1 LLNRLIV
8 ISLKINI
15 SNSSTIQRFNN
26 STQKKDM
33 PITKEY
39 RRQRI
44 KMRLRKKIKG
54 TEVAPRLTVFRSN
67 KDIYAQ
73 VINDVE
79 GKTLAAASSRDKDFS
94 AKGTKI
100 EVAKEVG
107 KALAA
112 KALAA
117 GISKVVY
124 DRNGYLYHGRV
135 KALAEAAR
143 EGGLNF

>member
-1 LLNRLIV
+1 
-8 ISLKINI
+8 
-15 SNSSTIQRFNN
+15 
-26 STQKKDM
+26 M
-33 PITKEY
+33 PITKQY

-54 TEVAPRLTVFRSN
+54 TEAAPRLSVFRSN
-67 KDIYAQ
+67 SDIYVQ
-73 VINDVE
+73 IINDAE
-79 GKTLAAASSRDKDFS
+79 GKTLVAVSSRDKDFA

-100 EVAKEVG
+100 EASKEVG
-107 KALAA
+107 KAIAE

-117 GISKVVY
+117 GINTVVF

-143 EGGLNF
+143 EGGLKF

>member
-1 LLNRLIV
+1 
-8 ISLKINI
+8 
-15 SNSSTIQRFNN
+15 
-26 STQKKDM
+26 M

-54 TEVAPRLTVFRSN
+54 TESTPRLSVFRSN
-67 KDIYAQ
+67 KDIYVQ
-73 VINDVE
+73 IVNDAE
-79 GKTLAAASSRDKDFS
+79 GKTLVAASSRDKDFS

-107 KALAA
+107 KAIAA

-117 GISKVVY
+117 GVTTVVY

-143 EGGLNF
+143 EGGLKF

>member
-1 LLNRLIV
+1 
-8 ISLKINI
+8 
-15 SNSSTIQRFNN
+15 
-26 STQKKDM
+26 M
-33 PITKEY
+33 PVTKEY

-54 TEVAPRLTVFRSN
+54 TEATPRLSVFRSN
-67 KDIYAQ
+67 RDIYVQ
-73 VINDVE
+73 IVNDAE
-79 GKTLAAASSRDKDFS
+79 GKTLVAASSREKGFS
-94 AKGTKI
+94 AKGTKT

-107 KALAA
+107 KAIAA

-117 GISKVVY
+117 GVTTVVY

-143 EGGLNF
+143 EGGLKF